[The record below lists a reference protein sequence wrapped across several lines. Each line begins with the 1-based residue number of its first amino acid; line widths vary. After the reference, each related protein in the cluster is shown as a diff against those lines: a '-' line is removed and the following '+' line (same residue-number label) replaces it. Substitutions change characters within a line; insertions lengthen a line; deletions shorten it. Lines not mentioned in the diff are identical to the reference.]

1 MKIKIG
7 YSTTVLLLTVVW
19 LLARAV
25 VWIKNRRIDWKR
37 EAELLLMYVN
47 LAVIIRFVF
56 FPWEKVDGNI
66 KPLVIDMKRM
76 PDQRINLIPIVNILK
91 NDAAWVMQNLVGNI
105 ALFIPSGVIL
115 PILYKKL
122 DSLWKVTLAGSLIS
136 LSIELLQL
144 LMIYRITDIDDLLC
158 NTLGVMIGYGVYA
171 MSKKLIGEIRRTQ
184 TDESPENTET

>member
-19 LLARAV
+19 LLARAF

-76 PDQRINLIPIVNILK
+76 PDQRINLIPLVNILK

-158 NTLGVMIGYGVYA
+158 NTLGVMIGYGFYA
-171 MSKKLIGEIRRTQ
+171 LSKKLIGEIRRTQ